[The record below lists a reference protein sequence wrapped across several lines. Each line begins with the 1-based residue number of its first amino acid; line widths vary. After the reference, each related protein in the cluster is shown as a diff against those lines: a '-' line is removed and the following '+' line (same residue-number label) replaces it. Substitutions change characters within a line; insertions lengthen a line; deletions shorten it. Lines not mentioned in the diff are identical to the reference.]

1 MTAFY
6 GYKLLSKGNVK
17 HSTVLHLKCRINGL
31 IILGRGFTI
40 SNGLGVKILV

>member
-6 GYKLLSKGNVK
+6 GDKLLSKGNIK
-17 HSTVLHLKCRINGL
+17 HSTVFHLKCRTNGT

-40 SNGLGVKILV
+40 SNGLGVKISV